1 MSDERWTSLD
11 RHAVRGAFA
20 RAARTY
26 DANAVLQ
33 REIGDRLLA
42 RLDYIRLEPARL
54 LDLGC
59 GTGYTA
65 AWLRRRYPRAELL
78 GLDLAW
84 PMARAARRRLR
95 PALPFALGRIGRR
108 PVQFLTADAEAL
120 PLADQ
125 SIDLVCSNLTLQW
138 CDPDAVFRECCRVLR
153 PGGLLVFTTF
163 GPDTLK
169 ELRSA
174 WRAVDAAVHVHEF
187 IDMHDLGDAL
197 VRARFAD
204 PVMDVEQLTLTYEEV
219 GGLLRDLKG
228 IGAHNAAR
236 GRPPGLTGKAR
247 YARFRDHYEALRRPD
262 GRLPASYEVI
272 YGHAWA
278 PSRRMATKESVVPL
292 AAIRGRRNG

>member
-11 RHAVRGAFA
+11 RRAVRGAFA
-20 RAARTY
+20 RAARSY
-26 DANAVLQ
+26 DASAVLQ

-65 AWLRRRYPRAELL
+65 ARLRRRYPRAELL

-84 PMARAARRRLR
+84 PMARAAQRRLR
-95 PALPFALGRIGRR
+95 PALSFGLGKRSA
-108 PVQFLTADAEAL
+108 QFVTADAEAL
-120 PLADQ
+120 PLAAR
-125 SIDLVCSNLTLQW
+125 SVDLVCSNLTLQW
-138 CDPDAVFRECCRVLR
+138 CDPDAVFRECRRVLR

-197 VRARFAD
+197 VRAHLAD
-204 PVMDVEQLTLTYEEV
+204 PVMDVEQLTLTYREV
-219 GGLLRDLKG
+219 GDLLRDLKG

-262 GRLPASYEVI
+262 GRLPATYEVV

-278 PSRRMATKESVVPL
+278 QPASDAVQGARGGSWKPISVV
-292 AAIRGRRNG
+292 RRP